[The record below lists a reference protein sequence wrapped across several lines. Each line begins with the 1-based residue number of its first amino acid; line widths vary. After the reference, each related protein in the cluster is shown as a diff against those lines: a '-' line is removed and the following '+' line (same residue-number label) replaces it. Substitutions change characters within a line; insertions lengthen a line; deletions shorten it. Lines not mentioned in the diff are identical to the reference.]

1 MLTKL
6 RRPASTFTIT
16 QLCRE
21 FGTTPRALRY
31 YEEQGLL
38 SPSRDG
44 QARIYS
50 YRDRARLILILR
62 GKGVGLALAEIRDIF
77 DLYGRD
83 DGLIAQNT
91 QALRKY
97 RERIT
102 AFEAQRAEIDK
113 AIEVLH
119 AASAALEHELS
130 KAGRSAAAA

>member
-21 FGTTPRALRY
+21 FSTTPRALRY

-62 GKGVGLALAEIRDIF
+62 GKSVGLALAEIRDIF
-77 DLYGRD
+77 DLNGRD

-97 RERIT
+97 RERIA
-102 AFEAQRAEIDK
+102 AFEAQRAEIDT

-119 AASAALEHELS
+119 AASAALEQELS
-130 KAGRSAAAA
+130 KAGRAAA

>member
-1 MLTKL
+1 MLDIAEVS
-6 RRPASTFTIT
+6 RRSGLPAST
-16 QLCRE
+16 
-21 FGTTPRALRY
+21 LRY

-62 GKGVGLALAEIRDIF
+62 GKSVGLALAEIRDIF

-97 RERIT
+97 RERIA
-102 AFEAQRAEIDK
+102 AFEAQRAEIDT

-119 AASAALEHELS
+119 AASAALEQELS
-130 KAGRSAAAA
+130 KAGRAAAA

>member
-21 FGTTPRALRY
+21 FSTTPRALRY

-62 GKGVGLALAEIRDIF
+62 GKSVGLALAEIRDIF

-91 QALRKY
+91 PALRKY
-97 RERIT
+97 RERIA
-102 AFEAQRAEIDK
+102 AFEAQRAEIDT

-119 AASAALEHELS
+119 AASAALEQELS
-130 KAGRSAAAA
+130 KAGRAAAA

>member
-21 FGTTPRALRY
+21 FSTTPRALRY

-62 GKGVGLALAEIRDIF
+62 GNSVGLALAEIRDIF

-97 RERIT
+97 RERIA
-102 AFEAQRAEIDK
+102 AFEAQRAEIDT

-119 AASAALEHELS
+119 AASAALEQELS
-130 KAGRSAAAA
+130 KAGRAAA

>member
-21 FGTTPRALRY
+21 FSTTPRALRY

-62 GKGVGLALAEIRDIF
+62 GKSVGLALAEIRDIF

-97 RERIT
+97 RERIA
-102 AFEAQRAEIDK
+102 AFEAQRAEIDT

-119 AASAALEHELS
+119 AASAALEQELS
-130 KAGRSAAAA
+130 TAGRAAA

>member
-21 FGTTPRALRY
+21 FSTTPRALRY

-62 GKGVGLALAEIRDIF
+62 GKSVGLALAEIRDIF

-91 QALRKY
+91 QALPKY
-97 RERIT
+97 RERIA
-102 AFEAQRAEIDK
+102 AFEAQRAEIDT

-119 AASAALEHELS
+119 AASAALEQELS
-130 KAGRSAAAA
+130 KAGRAAA

>member
-21 FGTTPRALRY
+21 FSTTPRALRY

-62 GKGVGLALAEIRDIF
+62 GKSVGLALAEIRDIF

-97 RERIT
+97 RERIA
-102 AFEAQRAEIDK
+102 AFEAQRAEIDT

-119 AASAALEHELS
+119 AASAALEQELS
-130 KAGRSAAAA
+130 KAGRAVAA

>member
-21 FGTTPRALRY
+21 FSTTPRALRY

-38 SPSRDG
+38 STSRDG

-62 GKGVGLALAEIRDIF
+62 GKSVGLALAEIRDIF

-97 RERIT
+97 RERI
-102 AFEAQRAEIDK
+102 AASEAQRAEIDT

-119 AASAALEHELS
+119 AASAALEQELS
-130 KAGRSAAAA
+130 KAGRAAA

>member
-21 FGTTPRALRY
+21 FSTTPRALRY

-62 GKGVGLALAEIRDIF
+62 GKSVGLALAEIRDIF

-97 RERIT
+97 RERIA
-102 AFEAQRAEIDK
+102 AFEAQRAEIDT

-119 AASAALEHELS
+119 HASAALEQELS
-130 KAGRSAAAA
+130 KAGRAVAA

>member
-1 MLTKL
+1 MFTKL

-21 FGTTPRALRY
+21 FSTTPRALRY

-62 GKGVGLALAEIRDIF
+62 GKSVGLALAEIRDIF

-97 RERIT
+97 RERIA
-102 AFEAQRAEIDK
+102 AFEAQRAEIDT

-119 AASAALEHELS
+119 AASAALEQELS
-130 KAGRSAAAA
+130 KAGRAAAA

>member
-21 FGTTPRALRY
+21 FSTTPRALRY

-62 GKGVGLALAEIRDIF
+62 GKSVGLALAEIRDIF

-97 RERIT
+97 RERIA
-102 AFEAQRAEIDK
+102 AFEAQRAEIDT

-119 AASAALEHELS
+119 AASAALEQELR
-130 KAGRSAAAA
+130 KAGRAAA

>member
-21 FGTTPRALRY
+21 FSTTPRALRY

-50 YRDRARLILILR
+50 YRDRVRLILILR
-62 GKGVGLALAEIRDIF
+62 GKSVGLALAEIRDIF

-97 RERIT
+97 RERIA
-102 AFEAQRAEIDK
+102 AFEAQRAEIDT

-119 AASAALEHELS
+119 AASAALEQELS
-130 KAGRSAAAA
+130 KAGRAAA

>member
-21 FGTTPRALRY
+21 FSTTPRALRY

-62 GKGVGLALAEIRDIF
+62 GKSVGLALAEIRDIF

-97 RERIT
+97 RERIA
-102 AFEAQRAEIDK
+102 AFEAQRAEIDT

-119 AASAALEHELS
+119 AASAALEQELS
-130 KAGRSAAAA
+130 KAGRSAAA

>member
-21 FGTTPRALRY
+21 FSTTPRALRY

-62 GKGVGLALAEIRDIF
+62 GKSVGLALAEIRDIF

-97 RERIT
+97 RERIA
-102 AFEAQRAEIDK
+102 AFEAQRAEIDT

-119 AASAALEHELS
+119 AASAALEQELS
-130 KAGRSAAAA
+130 KAGRAAA

>member
-21 FGTTPRALRY
+21 FSTTPRALRY

-62 GKGVGLALAEIRDIF
+62 GKSVGLALAEIRDIF

-97 RERIT
+97 RERI
-102 AFEAQRAEIDK
+102 AASEAQRAEIDT

-119 AASAALEHELS
+119 AASAALEQELS
-130 KAGRSAAAA
+130 KAGRAAA

>member
-21 FGTTPRALRY
+21 FSTTPRALRY

-62 GKGVGLALAEIRDIF
+62 GKRVGLALAEIRDIF

-97 RERIT
+97 RERIA
-102 AFEAQRAEIDK
+102 AFEAKRAEIDT

-119 AASAALEHELS
+119 AASAALEQELS
-130 KAGRSAAAA
+130 KAGRAAAA

>member
-21 FGTTPRALRY
+21 FSTTPRALRY

-62 GKGVGLALAEIRDIF
+62 GKSVGLALAEIRDIF

-83 DGLIAQNT
+83 DGLIARNT

-97 RERIT
+97 RERIA
-102 AFEAQRAEIDK
+102 AFEAQRAEIDT

-119 AASAALEHELS
+119 AASAALEQELS
-130 KAGRSAAAA
+130 KAGRAAAA

>member
-21 FGTTPRALRY
+21 FSTTPRALRY

-62 GKGVGLALAEIRDIF
+62 GKSVGLALAEIRDIF

-97 RERIT
+97 RERIA
-102 AFEAQRAEIDK
+102 AFEAQRREIDT

-119 AASAALEHELS
+119 AASAALEQELS
-130 KAGRSAAAA
+130 KAGRAVAA

>member
-21 FGTTPRALRY
+21 FSTTPRALRY

-62 GKGVGLALAEIRDIF
+62 GKSVGLALAEIRDIF

-83 DGLIAQNT
+83 YGLIAQNT

-97 RERIT
+97 RERIA
-102 AFEAQRAEIDK
+102 AFEAQRAEIDT

-119 AASAALEHELS
+119 AASAALEQELS
-130 KAGRSAAAA
+130 KAGRAAAA

>member
-21 FGTTPRALRY
+21 FSTTPRALRY

-62 GKGVGLALAEIRDIF
+62 GKSVGLALAEIRDIF

-97 RERIT
+97 RERIA
-102 AFEAQRAEIDK
+102 AFEAQRAEIDT

-119 AASAALEHELS
+119 AASAALERELS
-130 KAGRSAAAA
+130 KAGRAAA

>member
-62 GKGVGLALAEIRDIF
+62 GKSVGLALAEIRDIF

-97 RERIT
+97 RERIA
-102 AFEAQRAEIDK
+102 AFEAQRAEIDT
-113 AIEVLH
+113 AIQVLH
-119 AASAALEHELS
+119 AASAALEQELS
-130 KAGRSAAAA
+130 KAGRSAAA

>member
-21 FGTTPRALRY
+21 FSTTPRALRY

-62 GKGVGLALAEIRDIF
+62 GKSVGLALAEIRDIF

-97 RERIT
+97 RERIA
-102 AFEAQRAEIDK
+102 AFEAQRREIDT

-119 AASAALEHELS
+119 GACAALE
-130 KAGRSAAAA
+130 

>member
-21 FGTTPRALRY
+21 FSTTPRALRY

-62 GKGVGLALAEIRDIF
+62 GKSVGLALAEIRDIF

-83 DGLIAQNT
+83 YGLIAQNT

-97 RERIT
+97 RERIA
-102 AFEAQRAEIDK
+102 AFEAQRAEIDT

-119 AASAALEHELS
+119 AASAALEQELS
-130 KAGRSAAAA
+130 KAGKAAA

>member
-21 FGTTPRALRY
+21 FSTTPRALRY

-62 GKGVGLALAEIRDIF
+62 GKSVGLALAEIRDIF

-97 RERIT
+97 RERIAT
-102 AFEAQRAEIDK
+102 FEAQRAEIDT

-119 AASAALEHELS
+119 AASAALEQELS
-130 KAGRSAAAA
+130 KAGRAAA

>member
-21 FGTTPRALRY
+21 FSTTPRALRY

-62 GKGVGLALAEIRDIF
+62 GKSVGLALAEIRDIF

-97 RERIT
+97 RERIA
-102 AFEAQRAEIDK
+102 AFEVQRAEIDT

-119 AASAALEHELS
+119 AASAALEQELS
-130 KAGRSAAAA
+130 KAGRAAA

>member
-21 FGTTPRALRY
+21 FSTTPRALRY

-62 GKGVGLALAEIRDIF
+62 GKSVGLALAEIRDIF

-97 RERIT
+97 RERIA
-102 AFEAQRAEIDK
+102 AFEAQRAEIDT

-119 AASAALEHELS
+119 AASAAQRWS
-130 KAGRSAAAA
+130 RN

>member
-21 FGTTPRALRY
+21 FSTTPRALRY
-31 YEEQGLL
+31 FEEQGLL

-62 GKGVGLALAEIRDIF
+62 GKSVGLALAEIRDIF

-97 RERIT
+97 RERIA
-102 AFEAQRAEIDK
+102 AFEAQRAEIDT

-119 AASAALEHELS
+119 AASAALEQELS
-130 KAGRSAAAA
+130 KAGRAAAA

>member
-21 FGTTPRALRY
+21 FSTTPRALRY

-62 GKGVGLALAEIRDIF
+62 GKSVGLALAEIRDIF

-91 QALRKY
+91 RALRKY
-97 RERIT
+97 RERIA
-102 AFEAQRAEIDK
+102 AFEAQRAEIDT

-119 AASAALEHELS
+119 AASSSLEQQQS
-130 KAGRSAAAA
+130 KAGRAAA

>member
-1 MLTKL
+1 MLAKL

-21 FGTTPRALRY
+21 FSTTPRALRY

-62 GKGVGLALAEIRDIF
+62 GKSVGLALAEIRDIF

-97 RERIT
+97 RERIA
-102 AFEAQRAEIDK
+102 AFEAQRAEIDT

-119 AASAALEHELS
+119 AASAALEQELS
-130 KAGRSAAAA
+130 KAGRAAA

>member
-21 FGTTPRALRY
+21 FSTTPRALRY

-62 GKGVGLALAEIRDIF
+62 GKSVGLALAEIRDIF

-97 RERIT
+97 RERIA
-102 AFEAQRAEIDK
+102 AFEAQRAEIDT
-113 AIEVLH
+113 AIQVLH
-119 AASAALEHELS
+119 AASAALEQELS
-130 KAGRSAAAA
+130 KAGRSAAA

>member
-21 FGTTPRALRY
+21 FSTTPRALRY

-62 GKGVGLALAEIRDIF
+62 GKSVGLALAEIRDIF

-97 RERIT
+97 RERIA
-102 AFEAQRAEIDK
+102 AFEAQRAEIDT

-119 AASAALEHELS
+119 AASAALEQELS
-130 KAGRSAAAA
+130 KAGKAAA

>member
-21 FGTTPRALRY
+21 FSTTPRALRY

-50 YRDRARLILILR
+50 
-62 GKGVGLALAEIRDIF
+62 
-77 DLYGRD
+77 
-83 DGLIAQNT
+83 
-91 QALRKY
+91 
-97 RERIT
+97 
-102 AFEAQRAEIDK
+102 
-113 AIEVLH
+113 
-119 AASAALEHELS
+119 
-130 KAGRSAAAA
+130 